1 MTNWDQETDLLVVVS
16 GGGGMT
22 AALVAKLEGIEALIL
37 EKTGLFGGSTTL
49 SGGAVWVSVN
59 YVIAEAGISDT

>member
-49 SGGAVWVSVN
+49 SGGAV
-59 YVIAEAGISDT
+59 